1 MLTDTQKK
9 QILEGALAGLSD
21 EQKSAIRSGAIDL
34 AMASDEVQGKMSDA
48 AQSVKQLAQ
57 LKAQLDTYNQFY
69 IGLVSYTSGV
79 SSAASGAYN
88 LASGAGDLKSG
99 AGTLSDGA
107 YSMYEGTLELKNSL
121 PSLIDGIIK
130 LRNGSG
136 ELADGITRFDEEAIE
151 KLTETLENDLDG
163 LTDRL
168 HALKEAAEEF
178 TYSDVRSNN
187 MKFIYKTD
195 EIHAD

>member
-69 IGLVSYTSGV
+69 IGLVS
-79 SSAASGAYN
+79 
-88 LASGAGDLKSG
+88 
-99 AGTLSDGA
+99 
-107 YSMYEGTLELKNSL
+107 
-121 PSLIDGIIK
+121 
-130 LRNGSG
+130 
-136 ELADGITRFDEEAIE
+136 
-151 KLTETLENDLDG
+151 
-163 LTDRL
+163 
-168 HALKEAAEEF
+168 
-178 TYSDVRSNN
+178 
-187 MKFIYKTD
+187 
-195 EIHAD
+195 